1 MKLIGGYNREY
12 TNSQNSVLMKNKL
25 RKHCPKQIYQ
35 LYGNTKYWLRFK
47 FHPQGLASELFKG
60 ILGYEMNWNNPQDL
74 NEKINWMKFNYD
86 TTEWTRLADKY
97 LVRDYVK
104 ERIGEDVLV
113 KLFGVWEKAE
123 EIDFDKLPNKFV
135 LKTNHGAGTVL
146 PVLDKSQLDI
156 DKTRKQLNDWLKIKY
171 GYLTVELHY
180 LGIRPLVI
188 AEELLINDSNF
199 SSSLVDYKVYCFDGK
214 PFCIL
219 VCSDRTIG
227 KQAHFTYY
235 DLNWNRMPDV
245 LIDKL
250 KSFQTNV
257 PKPKHL
263 DQLLDCAEKLAKG
276 HPQVRVDFYILKDK
290 IYFGEMTFTSEGG
303 YDGDVTREFCT
314 EMGSHITL

>member
-1 MKLIGGYNREY
+1 MIYILNRI
-12 TNSQNSVLMKNKL
+12 
-25 RKHCPKQIYQ
+25 CPKPIHK
-35 LYGNTKYWLRFK
+35 LYADIKYWIWFHFK
-47 FHPQGLASELFKG
+47 PKALANDFHKGLVGYDINWQKPQT
-60 ILGYEMNWNNPQDL
+60 L
-74 NEKINWMKFNYD
+74 NEKINWQKIYSD
-86 TTEWTRLADKY
+86 TTQWSRLADKY

-104 ERIGEDVLV
+104 ERIGEDKLV
-113 KLFGVWEKAE
+113 KLYGVWEKAE
-123 EIDFDKLPNKFV
+123 DIDFDKLPAQFV
-135 LKTNHGAGTVL
+135 LKTNHGAGTIL
-146 PVLDKSQLDI
+146 PVT
-156 DKTRKQLNDWLKIKY
+156 DKTMLNIPATIVKLNEWLHLRFGYRTFEPHYLKIK
-171 GYLTVELHY
+171 
-180 LGIRPLVI
+180 PLLI
-188 AEELLINDSNF
+188 AEELLINDSGF

-227 KQAHFTYY
+227 EQAHFTYY

-250 KSFQTNV
+250 KPFQANV

-263 DQLLDCAEKLAKG
+263 DLLLDCAEKLAKG
-276 HPQVRVDFYILKDK
+276 HPQVRVDFYIVKDK